1 MKALFTLLPL
11 AITCF
16 TATARQLS
24 VAEAY
29 ALGTSMVPAS
39 ASAPMMS
46 INSVSVAAEPVIT
59 MSEGE
64 MNTVYA
70 FNRAEGGYVVVAAD
84 DEAPVAVLGWSDK
97 GSLPAEEDMPENMKW
112 LFENYSAN
120 VAASKGDYEYVNVRR
135 LIAAASRSA
144 IAPML
149 TTTWGQL
156 APYNAKT
163 PVLDGQATAAG
174 CVSIAVAQV
183 MNYFRYPMTGAGSK
197 TYTTKGVRC
206 EMDFSSV
213 NFAWDKM
220 AKKSFLNSTDAEAN
234 DAISTLVYAI
244 GVSAQT
250 TYGVSASTASMNK
263 AAKAMITNFGYDQN
277 LRLLSR
283 EYYSYESWMDIIYS
297 ELQAGRPVLYT
308 GTNSTI
314 GHAFIADGYTS
325 TTDTEYLHINWG
337 WNGTSDGYFAVM
349 AMNPSNQ
356 GVGGSTSGYNAS
368 QTIVVGIQP
377 AQEDTYAQ
385 PVPTFTNGF
394 SIALNGSNVKV
405 SDPHG
410 IILCNYNKAAA
421 TFGVRLTNADGR
433 EIYVAENRVRNLI
446 NGSAVMYYEMDS
458 TLFPTEGTWTVSPA
472 VCDAQGNWITD
483 GLVKMSKSRTS
494 TLIASADGLTFIN
507 GTATEATATE
517 VELLSPVF
525 SGQTFG
531 LGATLTTEDD
541 EYFQSVSPALYKDG
555 VRVATA
561 PSVNVQLYAGESKYF
576 EWVGKFNATFT
587 PGQYT
592 IALIEADG
600 SMISTPIDVTVEAM
614 PAGSAEIYMAVD
626 LGNGINGFAQ
636 SNQNRPEEVSF
647 EPLTVTV
654 YIECVS
660 GYYAE
665 NIAGVI
671 FQGSQQVVKLPEQ
684 FVGIKAGETA
694 AVTFEYEGS
703 DLQNGVTY
711 TLKALESSTRK
722 YIGQPS
728 YFRSSL
734 ADNDEITVDAAAAAE
749 YVQFFNL
756 NGVEVSAPTQA
767 GIYVAIAADGTAHKI
782 AIR

>member
-11 AITCF
+11 AISCF

-24 VAEAY
+24 AAEAY
-29 ALGTSMVPAS
+29 ALGTSKVPAS
-39 ASAPMMS
+39 SSAPMMS
-46 INSVSVAAEPVIT
+46 VNSVSNAAEPVIT

-84 DEAPVAVLGWSDK
+84 DEAQVAVLGWSDK
-97 GSLPAEEDMPENMKW
+97 GSLPSEEDMPENMKW
-112 LFENYSAN
+112 MFENYSAN
-120 VAASKGDYEYVNVRR
+120 VAASKGGVDNISVRR
-135 LIAAASRSA
+135 MIAAASRSA
-144 IAPML
+144 IAPL
-149 TTTWGQL
+149 ISTTWGQL

-163 PVLDGQATAAG
+163 PVVDGQGTAAG

-183 MNYFRYPMTGAGSK
+183 MNYYRYPMTGTGSK
-197 TYTTKGVRC
+197 NYTTKGVRH
-206 EMDFSSV
+206 EIDFSSV

-220 AKKSFLNSTDAEAN
+220 SQKSFLNSTDAEAN

-250 TYGVSASTASMNK
+250 TYGVSASTASMTK
-263 AAKAMITNFGYDQN
+263 AGKAMIANFGYDQD

-283 EYYSYESWMDIIYS
+283 EYFTYEGWMATIYN

-308 GTNSTI
+308 GSNSTI

-325 TTDTEYLHINWG
+325 TTDAEYLHINWG

-356 GVGGSTSGYNAS
+356 GVGGSTGGYNAS

-385 PVPTFTNGF
+385 PVAEFTGDFN
-394 SIALNGSNVKV
+394 IALNGSSVRVADNA
-405 SDPHG
+405 G
-410 IILCNYNKAAA
+410 IFLCNFSKAAA
-421 TFGVRLTNADGR
+421 TFGVRLTSTDGR
-433 EIYVAENRVRNLI
+433 ELYIAENRVRNLI
-446 NGSAVMYYEMDS
+446 GGSAVMYYDMDAS
-458 TLFPTEGTWTVSPA
+458 LFPTEGTWTVSPA
-472 VCDAQGNWITD
+472 VRDAEGNWITD
-483 GLVKMSKSRTS
+483 CLVKMSKSRTS
-494 TLIASADGLTFIN
+494 TLVAGANGLTFIN
-507 GTATEATATE
+507 GIPTEATADELT
-517 VELLSPVF
+517 LLSPVF

-531 LGATLTTEDD
+531 LGATLTTDDD

-555 VRVATA
+555 VRIATA
-561 PSVNVQLYAGESKYF
+561 QAINVHLYAGESKYF

-592 IALIEADG
+592 MALIEANG
-600 SMISTPIDVTVEAM
+600 SMISTPIDVTVEAV

-626 LGNGINGFAQ
+626 LGNGINGFSQ
-636 SNQNRPEEVSF
+636 STSSRPEEVSF

-665 NIAGVI
+665 SIAGVI
-671 FQGSQQVVKLPEQ
+671 LQGSQQVVKLPEQ

-694 AVTFEYEGS
+694 AVTFEYDGD

-722 YIGQPS
+722 YVGQPS

-734 ADNDEITVDAAAAAE
+734 ADNDEITADAAATE

>member
-11 AITCF
+11 AISCF

-46 INSVSVAAEPVIT
+46 VNSVSDAAEPVIT

-84 DEAPVAVLGWSDK
+84 DEAPVAVLGWSDN
-97 GSLPAEEDMPENMKW
+97 GSLPAQADMPENMQW
-112 LFENYSAN
+112 WFESCSAN
-120 VAASKGDYEYVNVRR
+120 VAASVDKASARR
-135 LIAAASRSA
+135 VIAATSRSA
-144 IAPML
+144 VAPL
-149 TTTWGQL
+149 ITTTWGQL
-156 APYNAKT
+156 APYNDKT
-163 PVLDGQATAAG
+163 PLVNGQATAAG

-183 MNYFRYPMTGAGSK
+183 MNYYRYPMTGTGTK
-197 TYTTKGVRC
+197 NYTSAGVRHD
-206 EMDFSSV
+206 MDFSNV

-220 AKKSFLNSTDAEAN
+220 AKKSFLNSSDAEAN
-234 DAISTLVYAI
+234 DAISTLVYAV

-250 TYGVSASTASMNK
+250 SYGVSASTASMTK

-277 LRLLSR
+277 LRQLSR
-283 EYYSYESWMDIIYS
+283 EYYSYESWMGIIHS
-297 ELQAGRPVLYT
+297 ELMAGRPVLYT
-308 GTNSTI
+308 GTNTTI

-325 TTDTEYLHINWG
+325 TTDAEYLHINWG
-337 WNGTSDGYFAVM
+337 WNGTSDGYFAVL

-356 GVGGSTSGYNAS
+356 GVGGSTGGYNAS

-377 AQEDTYAQ
+377 AQDETYAQ
-385 PVPTFTNGF
+385 PVAEFTGDF

-405 SDPHG
+405 SAPQG
-410 IILCNYNKAAA
+410 IFLCNFSKAAA
-421 TFGVRLTNADGR
+421 TFGVRLTNAADGR

-446 NGSAVMYYEMDS
+446 NGSAVMYYEMDA
-458 TLFPTEGTWTVSPA
+458 TLFPTEGTWTVAPA
-472 VCDAQGNWITD
+472 VCDAQGEWITD

-507 GTATEATATE
+507 GTATEAAASDLT
-517 VELLSPVF
+517 LLSPVF

-531 LGATLTTEDD
+531 LGATLTTDDD

-561 PSVNVQLYAGESKYF
+561 PAAFVQLYAGESKYF

-592 IALIEADG
+592 MALIEADG
-600 SMISTPIDVTVEAM
+600 SMISTPIDVTVEEA

-626 LGNGINGFAQ
+626 LGNGINGFSQ
-636 SNQNRPEEVSF
+636 STPSRPEEVSF

-665 NIAGVI
+665 SIAGVI
-671 FQGSQQVVKLPEQ
+671 FQGSQQVVRLPEQ

-694 AVTFEYEGS
+694 AVTFEYEGD
-703 DLQNGVTY
+703 DLQSGVTY

-722 YIGQPS
+722 YVGQPS
-728 YFRSSL
+728 YFRGSL
-734 ADNDEITVDAAAAAE
+734 ADNDEITVDATAAATE

>member
-11 AITCF
+11 AISCF

-46 INSVSVAAEPVIT
+46 VNSVSDAAEPVIT

-84 DEAPVAVLGWSDK
+84 DEAPVAVLGWSDN
-97 GSLPAEEDMPENMKW
+97 GSLPAQADMPENMQW
-112 LFENYSAN
+112 WFESCSAN
-120 VAASKGDYEYVNVRR
+120 VAASVDKASARR
-135 LIAAASRSA
+135 VIAATSRSA
-144 IAPML
+144 VAPL
-149 TTTWGQL
+149 ITTTWGQL
-156 APYNAKT
+156 APYNDKT
-163 PVLDGQATAAG
+163 PLVNGQATAAG

-183 MNYFRYPMTGAGSK
+183 MNYYRYPMTGTGTK
-197 TYTTKGVRC
+197 NYTSAGVRHD
-206 EMDFSSV
+206 MDFSNV

-220 AKKSFLNSTDAEAN
+220 AKKSFLNSSDAEAN
-234 DAISTLVYAI
+234 DAISTLVYAV

-250 TYGVSASTASMNK
+250 SYGVSASTASMTK

-277 LRLLSR
+277 LRQLSR
-283 EYYSYESWMDIIYS
+283 EYYSYESWMGIIHS
-297 ELQAGRPVLYT
+297 ELMAGRPVLYT
-308 GTNSTI
+308 GTNTTI

-325 TTDTEYLHINWG
+325 TTDAEYLHINWG
-337 WNGTSDGYFAVM
+337 WNGTSDGYFAVL

-356 GVGGSTSGYNAS
+356 GVGGSTGGYNAS

-377 AQEDTYAQ
+377 AQDETYAQ
-385 PVPTFTNGF
+385 PVAEFTGDF

-405 SDPHG
+405 SAPQG
-410 IILCNYNKAAA
+410 IFLCNFSKAAA
-421 TFGVRLTNADGR
+421 TFGVRLTNAADGR

-446 NGSAVMYYEMDS
+446 NGSAVMYYEMDA
-458 TLFPTEGTWTVSPA
+458 TLFPTEGTWTVAPA
-472 VCDAQGNWITD
+472 VCDAQGEWITD

-507 GTATEATATE
+507 GTATEAAASDLT
-517 VELLSPVF
+517 LLSPVF

-531 LGATLTTEDD
+531 LGATLTTDDD

-561 PSVNVQLYAGESKYF
+561 PAAFVQLYAGESKYF

-592 IALIEADG
+592 MALIEADG
-600 SMISTPIDVTVEAM
+600 SMISTPIDVTVEEA

-626 LGNGINGFAQ
+626 LGNGINGFSQ
-636 SNQNRPEEVSF
+636 STPSRPEEVSF

-654 YIECVS
+654 YIE
-660 GYYAE
+660 
-665 NIAGVI
+665 
-671 FQGSQQVVKLPEQ
+671 
-684 FVGIKAGETA
+684 
-694 AVTFEYEGS
+694 
-703 DLQNGVTY
+703 
-711 TLKALESSTRK
+711 
-722 YIGQPS
+722 
-728 YFRSSL
+728 
-734 ADNDEITVDAAAAAE
+734 
-749 YVQFFNL
+749 
-756 NGVEVSAPTQA
+756 
-767 GIYVAIAADGTAHKI
+767 
-782 AIR
+782 